1 MRKSSGLILAACL
14 LAASPVFAGNLT
26 LENGQTAWTST
37 QCPKPAPKEEWKN
50 VDSNA
55 NGDEMNSLSTSR
67 LSWAGAMQSYINCVA
82 AESDKDQTMVNQT
95 IAASAQS
102 LIDQAQ
108 AEVNGP
114 KRK

>member
-26 LENGQTAWTST
+26 LDNGQTTWVST

-50 VDSNA
+50 ADSNTS
-55 NGDEMNSLSTSR
+55 GDEMNGLSTKR

-82 AESDKDQTMVNQT
+82 AESDKDQTMVNET
-95 IAASAQS
+95 IASGAQK
-102 LIDQAQ
+102 LINDAQ

-114 KRK
+114 KK